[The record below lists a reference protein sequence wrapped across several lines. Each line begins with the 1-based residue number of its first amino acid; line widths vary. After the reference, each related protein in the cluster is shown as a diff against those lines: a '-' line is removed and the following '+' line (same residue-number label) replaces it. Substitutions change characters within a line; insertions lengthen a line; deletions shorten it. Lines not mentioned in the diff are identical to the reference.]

1 MDRRDFLKFSGAAF
15 GGMLLPVSTVRK
27 VAYGVSQRKPEFT
40 LLTTPSLDIDV
51 LIGEHK
57 FGSISGDIFSPF
69 VASLKAEGITGS
81 CPNDVCP
88 PVAKMPDKEETPIN
102 LMESLTGMPF
112 ALLPLLAHP
121 ISNIYEVE
129 DDYSMSGFVLPR
141 PEIKIKPEEYLPM
154 RISPQAGGR
163 IGPYMWFLYIDEHF
177 VGGCIKRYLKH
188 VNVKLK
194 YWETDQV
201 IFNLHICGWWE
212 DSRPC
217 FGVYNSANRW
227 CWKTCTWNSW
237 SAIYSLVLAA
247 ASVYVADWVAS
258 TLAAAVATA
267 AVGALTAIPGVPPP
281 P

>member
-1 MDRRDFLKFSGAAF
+1 MERRDFLKLSGLAL
-15 GGMLLPVSTVRK
+15 GGILLPVSNLQK
-27 VAYGVSQRKPEFT
+27 AAYGVSQRKPKFT

-51 LIGEHK
+51 LIGEHR
-57 FGSISGDIFSPF
+57 FGSIPGEVFSPF
-69 VASLKAEGITGS
+69 VESLKAGDVTRS
-81 CPNDVCP
+81 CPSDVCS
-88 PVAKMPDKEETPIN
+88 PVANVQGKEETPIN
-102 LMESLTGMPF
+102 LTEYLAGMPF

-129 DDYSMSGFVLPR
+129 DDYSMSGLVLPR
-141 PEIKIKPEEYLPM
+141 PGTRIKPEEYLPM

-194 YWETDQV
+194 YWETDQL

-212 DSRPC
+212 GSRPC

-227 CWKTCTWNSW
+227 CWKTCTWNPW

-247 ASVYVADWVAS
+247 ASVYVAYWVAS
-258 TLAAAVATA
+258 ALAAAVATA
-267 AVGALTAIPGVPPP
+267 AVGVLTAIPGVPPP